1 MTVEADIIQDR
12 RRAFAAPGGSHDR
25 LISFLSKAL
34 PVAIGIV
41 AAIMVLSPLSPRG
54 EIGFLLDRN
63 EVAITKERISVDSAM
78 YRGKD
83 SHGRAF
89 WVLAGSAAQ
98 ESSDVPVVEL
108 DGLQAQLDL
117 ADGPA
122 RIAAPNG
129 SYNYRTEEI
138 TVDGPVVFSAA
149 DGYRMET
156 QNVRI
161 DLDGQTAIG
170 AGGVA
175 GSVPTGSFSANSI
188 RADLRDRNVVLEGNA
203 RLRMVP
209 GKLRV
214 PK

>member
-1 MTVEADIIQDR
+1 M
-12 RRAFAAPGGSHDR
+12 FATPGGSHDR
-25 LISFLSKAL
+25 LIAFLSKAL
-34 PVAIGIV
+34 PAAIGVI

-63 EVAITKERISVDSAM
+63 EVAITDERMAVDSAM

-83 SHGRAF
+83 SQGRAF
-89 WVLAGSAAQ
+89 RVLAGSAAQ
-98 ESSDVPVVEL
+98 VSSDMPVVEL
-108 DGLQAQLDL
+108 DDLQAQLSL

-138 TVDGPVVFSAA
+138 AVEGPVVFSAA

-161 DLDGQTAIG
+161 DLDAQTAIG
-170 AGGVA
+170 SDGVA
-175 GSVPTGSFSANSI
+175 GVVPTGSFSADSI
-188 RADLRDRNVVLEGNA
+188 RADLRGRNVVLEGNA

>member
-12 RRAFAAPGGSHDR
+12 RRKFATPGGSHDR
-25 LISFLSKAL
+25 LIAFLSKAL

-41 AAIMVLSPLSPRG
+41 AAVMILSPLSPRG

-63 EVAITKERISVDSAM
+63 EVAITNERIAVDSAM

-89 WVLAGSAAQ
+89 RVLAGSAAQ
-98 ESSDVPVVEL
+98 VSTDRPVVEL
-108 DGLQAQLDL
+108 NDLQAQLDL

-129 SYNYRTEEI
+129 TYNYRTEQI
-138 TVDGPVVFSAA
+138 TVEGPVVFSAA

-156 QNVRI
+156 QGVQI
-161 DLDGQTAIG
+161 DLDSQTASG
-170 AGGVA
+170 TGGVTGA
-175 GSVPTGSFSANSI
+175 VPTGSFSAESI
-188 RADLRDRNVVLEGNA
+188 RADLRSRNIVLEGNA

-209 GKLRV
+209 GKLQV
-214 PK
+214 PR

>member
-1 MTVEADIIQDR
+1 MTVEADLMQDR
-12 RRAFAAPGGSHDR
+12 RRRFAAPGGSHDR
-25 LISFLSKAL
+25 LIAVLSKAL
-34 PVAIGIV
+34 PAAIGV
-41 AAIMVLSPLSPRG
+41 VVAIMVLSPLSPRG

-63 EVAITKERISVDSAM
+63 EVAITGERIAVDSAM

-83 SHGRAF
+83 SQGRAF
-89 WVLAGSAAQ
+89 KVLAGSAAQ
-98 ESSDVPVVEL
+98 VSADTPVVEL
-108 DGLQAQLDL
+108 DDLQALLDM

-129 SYNYRTEEI
+129 SYNYRTEQVA
-138 TVDGPVVFSAA
+138 VDGPVVFSAA

-156 QNVRI
+156 QDVRI
-161 DLDGQTAIG
+161 DLDSQVAVGS
-170 AGGVA
+170 GGVT
-175 GSVPTGSFSANSI
+175 GSVPTGTFSADRI
-188 RADLRDRNVVLEGNA
+188 YADLRERNVRLEGNA